1 MENQALLKEIN
12 KIFIEVLDN
21 DTIELR
27 EETTA
32 DDIEEWDSL
41 NHVRLIIAVEKHFT
55 IKFTSSEIRSFNNV
69 GDMCETITAKVG

>member
-1 MENQALLKEIN
+1 MSEL

-41 NHVRLIIAVEKHFT
+41 NHVRLIIAVEKHFN